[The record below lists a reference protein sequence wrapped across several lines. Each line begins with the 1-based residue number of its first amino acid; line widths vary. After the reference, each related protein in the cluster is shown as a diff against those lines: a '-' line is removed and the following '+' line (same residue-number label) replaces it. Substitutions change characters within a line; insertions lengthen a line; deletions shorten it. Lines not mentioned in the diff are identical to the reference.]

1 MSIANDFM
9 SIGFDDAVD
18 VDVDIGLV
26 DSDLD
31 MMGYEPTID
40 SDEEILIGKNRKKIK
55 TLSNKIVPDKVLVI
69 YYLDKILNRYQIDIF
84 ANFDES
90 GSR

>member
-9 SIGFDDAVD
+9 NIDFDDATD

-31 MMGYEPTID
+31 MMGYEPATFD
-40 SDEEILIGKNRKKIK
+40 SDEEIVKNRHKSKI
-55 TLSNKIVPDKVLVI
+55 LSNKIVPDKVMFV
-69 YYLDKILNRYQIDIF
+69 
-84 ANFDES
+84 
-90 GSR
+90 